1 MDSRSAD
8 HSHDP
13 GEQDDISSAEAQQAT
28 PANPTPNQR
37 PQEHRPHDR
46 TRVRAHIYLTTSS
59 NPRHHLDRT
68 PDRTRPRPHS
78 DNNNNPSRPPPPQP
92 PTPPLLSR
100 PPSSPARPRRP
111 HTPSPPRRK
120 RSSTAS
126 VWIRTAS
133 LRGSWATR
141 RRSRTRRSSSTTLL
155 DKDRGAMERA
165 AEGVERAGT
174 GMEGTRKL
182 LGTLQRMTEG
192 KGWWGRMGL
201 LRGCMGSWFSWCLW
215 CLRSPSLGSRW
226 RMRLGR

>member
-28 PANPTPNQR
+28 PANPTPTSEPSGTQAPTTEPASAPIYISPPPATPDTTSTEPLTAPAHAPTPTTTTTQAVR
-37 PQEHRPHDR
+37 PRRNLQHRPSS
-46 TRVRAHIYLTTSS
+46 RAA
-59 NPRHHLDRT
+59 
-68 PDRTRPRPHS
+68 
-78 DNNNNPSRPPPPQP
+78 
-92 PTPPLLSR
+92 LLSR
-100 PPSSPARPRRP
+100 KASATP
-111 HTPSPPRRK
+111 HTQSATTEALLDRERVDQDSLIEGILGYASALK
-120 RSSTAS
+120 DSTQRFHDS
-126 VWIRTAS
+126 
-133 LRGSWATR
+133 
-141 RRSRTRRSSSTTLL
+141 L

-201 LRGCMGSWFSWCLW
+201 YAWVYGLMVFLVFMVFTFPKLRF
-215 CLRSPSLGSRW
+215 
-226 RMRLGR
+226 